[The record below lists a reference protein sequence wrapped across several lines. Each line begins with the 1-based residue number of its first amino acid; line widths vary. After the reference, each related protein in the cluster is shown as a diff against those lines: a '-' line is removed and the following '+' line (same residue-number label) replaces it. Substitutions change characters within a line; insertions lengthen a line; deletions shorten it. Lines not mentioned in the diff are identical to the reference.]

1 MNIDNFK
8 NVKTLN
14 DIKNMIAFSDWKI
27 YQIIRGQQ
35 VIMLSPDGR
44 YYLTITTDLLNSA
57 ANKIDLFD
65 RQTGRSQTNKQRI
78 KNNGYKD
85 LYNLVRS
92 LYYGVSLK

>member
-27 YQIIRGQQ
+27 YQIIREQQ
-35 VIMLSPDGR
+35 IIMLSPDDR

-57 ANKIDLFD
+57 SNKIMLFD
-65 RQTGRSQTNKQRI
+65 RDTGRSQTNEQRI

-92 LYYGVSLK
+92 IYYGVTFK

>member
-27 YQIIRGQQ
+27 YQIIKEQQ
-35 VIMLSPDGR
+35 IIMLSPDDR
-44 YYLTITTDLLNSA
+44 YYLAITTDLLNSA

-65 RQTGRSQTNKQRI
+65 RQTGRSQTTKQRI
-78 KNNGYKD
+78 KNNGYKG
-85 LYNLVRS
+85 LYSLVRS

>member
-27 YQIIRGQQ
+27 YQIIKEQQ
-35 VIMLSPDGR
+35 IIMLSPDDR

-57 ANKIDLFD
+57 SNKIMLFD
-65 RQTGRSQTNKQRI
+65 RDTGRSQTNKQRI

-92 LYYGVSLK
+92 IYYGVTFE